1 MRMDIDGAYRRI
13 RIRVEQVT
21 LMALVFHLI
30 IAGIPT
36 PMVQLPLAAQFG
48 SQDSNYIYQMVSDE
62 SNQQA
67 LGRSLSRFNAQLGSV
82 YIDDSSTFA
91 PPWYLDIEQ
100 IAHTR
105 TSEDLV
111 GTDPVAPAKTLR
123 GSVVDQ
129 LGVSYDCR
137 VRTAA
142 ICSTFCL
149 LKLINISFNEIPETP
164 ICGSKTSIHQLQRL
178 GSYVIRAANFMTAL
192 LPFSRGFHANIQHV
206 VPDPSDSRAIYHG
219 SVSLSSRSLHDI
231 QMWRLVLRTSWTD
244 TRWLQNPCR
253 YPLLL
258 RRLPLE
264 DDTAR
269 ALRQEH
275 ATQFVGFAD
284 GCTTGSGIGIYSPGL
299 FWGSTSM
306 HHITTFVNNTGSVT
320 PLDINLIE
328 FTAAVILTAVLL
340 SHIRAT
346 DIVCD
351 HIHLWTDN
359 TACRSWMT
367 KHRAAHPLHLF
378 LLQVFSHLQL
388 ITGILVT
395 IGHLPGKVN
404 IYADA
409 TSRSFLVPNG
419 PEIRAFLAPLEQVS
433 CAPVLLA
440 AMATISALGFE
451 HISETAPEALTV
463 SVKLLS

>member
-1 MRMDIDGAYRRI
+1 M
-13 RIRVEQVT
+13 
-21 LMALVFHLI
+21 
-30 IAGIPT
+30 
-36 PMVQLPLAAQFG
+36 
-48 SQDSNYIYQMVSDE
+48 N
-62 SNQQA
+62 
-67 LGRSLSRFNAQLGSV
+67 
-82 YIDDSSTFA
+82 
-91 PPWYLDIEQ
+91 
-100 IAHTR
+100 
-105 TSEDLV
+105 
-111 GTDPVAPAKTLR
+111 
-123 GSVVDQ
+123 
-129 LGVSYDCR
+129 
-137 VRTAA
+137 
-142 ICSTFCL
+142 
-149 LKLINISFNEIPETP
+149 
-164 ICGSKTSIHQLQRL
+164 
-178 GSYVIRAANFMTAL
+178 
-192 LPFSRGFHANIQHV
+192 
-206 VPDPSDSRAIYHG
+206 
-219 SVSLSSRSLHDI
+219 
-231 QMWRLVLRTSWTD
+231 
-244 TRWLQNPCR
+244 
-253 YPLLL
+253 
-258 RRLPLE
+258 
-264 DDTAR
+264 
-269 ALRQEH
+269 
-275 ATQFVGFAD
+275 
-284 GCTTGSGIGIYSPGL
+284 
-299 FWGSTSM
+299 
-306 HHITTFVNNTGSVT
+306 HITTFVNNTGSVT

-346 DIVCD
+346 DIVCN

-433 CAPVLLA
+433 CAPALLA

>member
-1 MRMDIDGAYRRI
+1 
-13 RIRVEQVT
+13 
-21 LMALVFHLI
+21 
-30 IAGIPT
+30 
-36 PMVQLPLAAQFG
+36 
-48 SQDSNYIYQMVSDE
+48 MVSDE

-67 LGRSLSRFNAQLGSV
+67 LVRSLGMSGAQLGSV

-100 IAHTR
+100 LAHTR

-111 GTDPVAPAKTLR
+111 GSDPITLPKTLR
-123 GSVVDQ
+123 GPVVDQ
-129 LGVSYDCR
+129 LGVFYECR
-137 VRTAA
+137 ARTAA
-142 ICSTFCL
+142 ICSTFF
-149 LKLINISFNEIPETP
+149 LKLINIFFNELPAAP

-206 VPDPSDSRAIYHG
+206 VADPTDSRAIYHG
-219 SVSLSSRSLHDI
+219 SVRLSSRSLQDI
-231 QMWRLVLRTSWTD
+231 QMWRLVLQTSWTD
-244 TRWLQNPCR
+244 TRWLQTPCWI
-253 YPLLL
+253 PLLL

-264 DDTAR
+264 DDTTR
-269 ALRQEH
+269 ALRQEEK
-275 ATQFVGFAD
+275 AQFIGFAD

-306 HHITTFVNNTGSVT
+306 SHITTFVNNTGSVT
-320 PLDINLIE
+320 PLDINVIE
-328 FTAAVILTAVLL
+328 FTAAVILTAALL
-340 SHIRAT
+340 SHIRANGIACT
-346 DIVCD
+346 
-351 HIHLWTDN
+351 HIHIWTDN
-359 TACRSWMT
+359 TACRSWMA

-395 IGHLPGKVN
+395 IGHLPGKIN

-419 PEIRAFLAPLEQVS
+419 PAIRAFLAPLTQVS
-433 CAPVLLA
+433 CAPALLST
-440 AMATISALGFE
+440 MTTVSALGFE
-451 HISETAPEALTV
+451 HISETAPEAL
-463 SVKLLS
+463 LLSVQLLS

>member
-91 PPWYLDIEQ
+91 PPWYLEIEQ

-123 GSVVDQ
+123 GAVVDQ

-142 ICSTFCL
+142 ICSTFL
-149 LKLINISFNEIPETP
+149 LKLINIFFNEIPVTP

-269 ALRQEH
+269 ALR
-275 ATQFVGFAD
+275 
-284 GCTTGSGIGIYSPGL
+284 
-299 FWGSTSM
+299 
-306 HHITTFVNNTGSVT
+306 
-320 PLDINLIE
+320 
-328 FTAAVILTAVLL
+328 
-340 SHIRAT
+340 
-346 DIVCD
+346 
-351 HIHLWTDN
+351 
-359 TACRSWMT
+359 
-367 KHRAAHPLHLF
+367 
-378 LLQVFSHLQL
+378 
-388 ITGILVT
+388 
-395 IGHLPGKVN
+395 
-404 IYADA
+404 
-409 TSRSFLVPNG
+409 
-419 PEIRAFLAPLEQVS
+419 
-433 CAPVLLA
+433 
-440 AMATISALGFE
+440 
-451 HISETAPEALTV
+451 
-463 SVKLLS
+463 